1 MSERKELP
9 LLLIRILLRQTE
21 EYAHHTSTKAQIQRS
36 LPTRLQA
43 SKMSASET
51 TTPAA
56 VAAPSTAT
64 AETPASSIPPKPV
77 TPAEN
82 FTEPPARALDAIA
95 EPTILD
101 KAKDIAK
108 PYLDKA
114 EPYVQKV
121 QGATKPY
128 ADKAATKFEQLVDKI
143 EGNDPSTSAVP
154 TSAGTLD
161 ESIDNAKA
169 RTVGTTE
176 RAATVA
182 EETGEKAK
190 GFFEQGLSAVQSTF
204 NQITNTIEQ
213 RTTTDSHPGILTQ
226 MSNVVHKGLDK
237 VEGFLNE
244 ATDATVPPT
253 STSATANAATG
264 TDNSTSTT
272 QPVQTTTNTVPH
284 IPLGP

>member
-1 MSERKELP
+1 
-9 LLLIRILLRQTE
+9 
-21 EYAHHTSTKAQIQRS
+21 
-36 LPTRLQA
+36 
-43 SKMSASET
+43 MSAPET

-56 VAAPSTAT
+56 AAVSPTAT
-64 AETPASSIPPKPV
+64 TETSDSSIPPKQV

-82 FTEPPARALDAIA
+82 LTEPPARALDAIA
-95 EPTILD
+95 EPTVLD

-121 QGATKPY
+121 QVATKPY
-128 ADKAATKFEQLVDKI
+128 ADKATAKFEQLVDKI

-161 ESIDNAKA
+161 QSIDNVKA
-169 RTVGTTE
+169 RTVGTSE
-176 RAATVA
+176 NAATVA
-182 EETGEKAK
+182 EETGERAK
-190 GFFEQGLSAVQSTF
+190 SFFEQGFSAVQSTF

-213 RTTTDSHPGILTQ
+213 RTTTDTHPGILTQ
-226 MSNVVHKGLDK
+226 MSNVMHKGLDK
-237 VEGFLNE
+237 VEGLLNE

-253 STSATANAATG
+253 STSATASTATG
-264 TDNSTSTT
+264 TGNSTSTN

-284 IPLGP
+284 IPPVP

>member
-1 MSERKELP
+1 MDLVSLLRIYQYIVICSKIPVVVLP

-21 EYAHHTSTKAQIQRS
+21 EYAHHTSTKAQIQRN

-108 PYLDKA
+108 PVSLVFIPSTVFKRLAQADTRKQYLDKA

-143 EGNDPSTSAVP
+143 EVS
-154 TSAGTLD
+154 
-161 ESIDNAKA
+161 
-169 RTVGTTE
+169 
-176 RAATVA
+176 
-182 EETGEKAK
+182 
-190 GFFEQGLSAVQSTF
+190 
-204 NQITNTIEQ
+204 
-213 RTTTDSHPGILTQ
+213 
-226 MSNVVHKGLDK
+226 
-237 VEGFLNE
+237 FLNDE
-244 ATDATVPPT
+244 D
-253 STSATANAATG
+253 SGG
-264 TDNSTSTT
+264 T
-272 QPVQTTTNTVPH
+272 
-284 IPLGP
+284 